1 MFPARFDYYRAGS
14 VDEALALLADH
25 DDAELLAGGHSLV
38 PAMKNDGR
46 EPSVVVDLDDDDLR
60 GLDLGAGGTSV
71 TIGALTT
78 YADLASDDRLA
89 QVAPVV
95 QSAAREVGDRQI
107 RNRGT
112 IGGNLAEAHP
122 AADPPAAVLA
132 SDATLLVEGR
142 DGSRRIPAGEFFE
155 GEGET
160 ALGEGEILTGVEIP
174 GQQEVG
180 TAYRRRTHPATG
192 YAFVGVAAVVSAVQ
206 GTVLDARVAATGVV
220 DRAVRLSGVEDEL
233 LGSSVGDGV
242 IEAAASEAGAG
253 LDEGRL
259 QSDPQA
265 SGEFRVSLLET
276 YVERAVSD
284 AVDAAESD
292 GAGF

>member
-1 MFPARFDYYRAGS
+1 MFPERFDYYRAES
-14 VDEALALLADH
+14 VDEALALLAEH

-38 PAMKNDGR
+38 PAMKNEGR
-46 EPSVVVDLDDDDLR
+46 DPAVVVDLDVEDLR
-60 GLDLGAGGTSV
+60 GLELGTGGTSV

-112 IGGNLAEAHP
+112 LGGNLAEAHP

-132 SDATLLVEGR
+132 SDATLLVDSR

-160 ALGEGEILTGVEIP
+160 ALGEGEILTGVEVP
-174 GQQEVG
+174 GQQDVG
-180 TAYRRRTHPATG
+180 TAYHRRTHPATG
-192 YAFVGVAAVVSAVQ
+192 YALVGVAAVVSTVQ

-220 DRAVRLSGVEDEL
+220 DRAVRLSAVEDEL

-242 IEAAASEAGAG
+242 IEAAASEAGTG
-253 LDEGRL
+253 LNAERL
-259 QSDPQA
+259 RSDPQA

-276 YVERAVSD
+276 CVERTVSD
-284 AVDAAESD
+284 AVEDAESD
-292 GAGF
+292 GMGF